1 MSMALNY
8 PYTIS
13 STGAVEATV
22 VPSKIFLDKVLTLLS
37 TNLGQRPMT
46 PEYGVDW
53 AQALFENE
61 GQAVP
66 AINQA
71 IRTAISLWL
80 PEVSVTD
87 IQITGDS
94 YEGIQKV
101 LLSLRLPDDTVATM
115 ALNSGTINYDGIVTR

>member
-13 STGAVEATV
+13 PTGAIVATA

-37 TNLGQRPMT
+37 TNIGQRPMT

-61 GQAVP
+61 NEAIP

-80 PEVSVTD
+80 PEVSVTE
-87 IQITGDS
+87 IEIIGDS
-94 YEGIQKV
+94 LEGTQKV
-101 LLSLRLPDDTVATM
+101 ILSLRLPDDSTATM
-115 ALNSGTINYDGIVTR
+115 ALNSGTINYDGIITR